1 MSGSTVF
8 NAFAKK
14 TGNRGRFL
22 VLLSSCAIVLPL
34 QAFAQNAEETDAGTM
49 LKPIILQGDGSPVG
63 PDSTIVA
70 KSSRTSSKTDTPIL
84 DSAAAVSVVTQKEM
98 DERGVKTFDEAL
110 SYTPGVSTDIYGSDN
125 RYDHYLIRG
134 FYSTGQSTFKDGLQV
149 RSDNFTGSRM
159 EPYGLQRLEVLKG
172 ANSTLFG
179 MSQPG
184 GVVNAISK
192 RPHDYK
198 FGEVYTTFGEDH
210 IETGTD
216 FGGPIDPDG
225 VWSYR
230 LTAKWQD
237 AKQGIE
243 YSNDDRV
250 YIAPALTFSPS
261 ADTDF
266 TLLMSYNK
274 RNGSTSHGTPY
285 GLRGQID
292 SETYLGEPDFDNM
305 DTIERNI
312 GYEFRHDFGNGLE
325 FRQNTRYTDLDLT
338 YEGVFAPYATGID
351 DVTSIV
357 GNRNSLAI
365 YGHSQRF
372 DVDNQLQYD
381 ASFGQFDSKTL
392 LGVSYQKTKLAER
405 RYDGSDPTKPPIGID
420 PFDPAYS
427 GRDPVIDAFY
437 RDFDDHGSQ
446 AAKSVY
452 LQEELTLDDRWIATL
467 GARYD
472 HVKTNSRS
480 LFTQYSPS
488 YISFSN
494 DTSVDEQFTKRAG
507 LTYKATNELS
517 LYASY
522 QESFLP
528 VGASRSSYVS
538 EPKAQ
543 EGTQY
548 EIGAKYQPEGMDAMF
563 TVALFDLTQTNVPQY
578 DASYAQYQVGKINV
592 RGVELEGKM
601 ALTDRLNLTAGYS
614 YWDAEIEDDILS
626 ENIGTRP
633 ALVPKHMAS
642 LWADY
647 TIPGNGI
654 LGDLTFGLGARFIGQ
669 TYADNAT
676 LSRPGKSN
684 QISLPSRTVFDAA
697 VKYNVTE
704 STTLAVNATNLFDR
718 EYISQVDNYSYSAYY
733 GDRRKVLATL
743 KYTW

>member
-1 MSGSTVF
+1 MFCF
-8 NAFAKK
+8 NNRNLVE
-14 TGNRGRFL
+14 GRVGRRGRGHIM
-22 VLLSSCAIVLPL
+22 VLLSSCAILLPL
-34 QAFAQNAEETDAGTM
+34 HAHAQNAEDTTLA
-49 LKPIILQGDGSPVG
+49 PINLQADGSAIG

-70 KSSRTSSKTDTPIL
+70 KSSKTGSKTDTPIL
-84 DSAAAVSVVTQKEM
+84 DSAASLSVVTQKELE
-98 DERGVKTFDEAL
+98 ERGVKTLDEAL

-125 RYDHYLIRG
+125 RYDHYMIRG

-192 RPHDYK
+192 RPQDYK
-198 FGEVYTTFGEDH
+198 FGEIYTTFGDNH

-230 LTAKWQD
+230 ITGKWQN
-237 AKQGIE
+237 AEQGIH
-243 YSNDDRV
+243 YSQDDRV

-266 TLLMSYNK
+266 TVLMSYNK
-274 RNGSTSHGTPY
+274 RDGSTSHGMPY

-292 SETYLGEPDFDNM
+292 SETYLGEPNFDNM
-305 DTIERNI
+305 NTIERNI

-325 FRQNTRYTDLDLT
+325 FRQNTRYTNLDLT
-338 YEGVFAPYATGID
+338 YEGVFAPSAANED
-351 DVTSIV
+351 DWASI
-357 GNRNSLAI
+357 GASRSSLAI
-365 YGHSQRF
+365 YGKSRRF

-381 ASFGQFDSKTL
+381 ASFGRFDSKTL
-392 LGVSYQKTKLAER
+392 FGVSYQKTKLDEHR
-405 RYDGSDPTKPPIGID
+405 FDGTLSGID
-420 PFDPAYS
+420 PFNPTYS
-427 GRDPVIDAFY
+427 GRDDVTSGFY
-437 RDFDDHGSQ
+437 RELDDHGSQ
-446 AAKSVY
+446 AAKSIY

-472 HVKTNSRS
+472 DVNTKASTDRA
-480 LFTQYSPS
+480 T
-488 YISFSN
+488 
-494 DTSVDEQFTKRAG
+494 DEAFTKRAG
-507 LTYKATNELS
+507 LTYKATSEFS
-517 LYASY
+517 VYASY

-528 VGASRSSYVS
+528 ISASRSFLTGDP
-538 EPKAQ
+538 EPQ
-543 EGTQY
+543 EGRQY
-548 EIGAKYQPEGMDAMF
+548 EIGAKYQPEGLNAIF
-563 TVALFDLTQTNVPQY
+563 TASLFDLTQTNVPQY
-578 DASYAQYQVGKINV
+578 TAGYSAQYQVGKVNV
-592 RGVELEGKM
+592 RGLELEGKV

-614 YWDAEIEDDILS
+614 YWDAEIKDDAVPI
-626 ENIGTRP
+626 NVGTRP

-647 TIPGNGI
+647 TIPGNGV
-654 LGDLTFGLGARFIGQ
+654 LGDLNFGLGARFVGQ

-676 LSRPGKSN
+676 ADRPTASN
-684 QISLPSRTVFDAA
+684 AISLASRTVFDAA
-697 VKYNVTE
+697 IKYSVTD

-718 EYISQVDNYSYSAYY
+718 EYISQVDNFSYSAYY